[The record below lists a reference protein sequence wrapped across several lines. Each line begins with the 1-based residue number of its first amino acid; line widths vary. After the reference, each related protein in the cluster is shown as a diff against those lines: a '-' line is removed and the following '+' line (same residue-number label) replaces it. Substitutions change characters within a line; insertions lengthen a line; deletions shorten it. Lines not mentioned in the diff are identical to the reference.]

1 MWVAVPVTP
10 LPLTGG
16 YDLQGVNF
24 LMENCILYD
33 WLTFTTKCDGIGSL
47 ISLLGLESVTFEDM
61 PRGRNGYRSMMTFEG
76 ISILYDG
83 RDDMGICVD
92 MSGKGCRAFET
103 YSTSSWDDLFSVILD
118 DAYNVTRLDVAFDD
132 HTGLLDIDVLR
143 DDTDDHHYVSK
154 SRKWE
159 VDYGSEG
166 ITIYHGSKKSDMLIR
181 IYDKAAEQVVDGHWV
196 RVEMQMRD
204 DIATGFLT
212 GMPGDTLGSHFCGV
226 LCNYLR
232 YVEPQDDMNMS
243 RWPMTE
249 YWENFLQTVQRIRC
263 WSAPGVDYNLSHLSN
278 YVINQ
283 AGNALDCYLK
293 IFGVDDLIREL
304 GKRSIRPSPKYELLK
319 REFESMKKQLE
330 ELKEEDHGKCNG

>member
-1 MWVAVPVTP
+1 
-10 LPLTGG
+10 
-16 YDLQGVNF
+16 
-24 LMENCILYD
+24 MENCIVYD
-33 WLTFTTKCDGIGSL
+33 WLTFSSKCDSTASL
-47 ISLLGLESVTFEDM
+47 IALLGLEGVTFEER
-61 PRGRNGYRSMMTFEG
+61 PRGRNGYRSMMSYEG

-83 RDDMGICVD
+83 REDMGICVD
-92 MSGKGCRAFET
+92 MSGSGCRAFET
-103 YSTSSWDDLFSVILD
+103 YSSTSWDDLFAVILSD
-118 DAYNVTRLDVAFDD
+118 DYNISRLDVAADD

-166 ITIYHGSKKSDMLIR
+166 TTIYHGSKKSDMLIR
-181 IYDKAAEQVVDGHWV
+181 IYDKAAEANTDGHWI

-204 DIATGFLT
+204 EIATGFLS
-212 GMPGDTLGSHFCGV
+212 GMSGDSLGEHFCGV

-263 WSAPGVDYNLSHLSN
+263 WSAPGVNYSIWNLSN

-293 IFGVDDLIREL
+293 IFGVDDLVREL
-304 GKRSIRPSPKYELLK
+304 GRRSIRPSPKYLRLQ
-319 REFESMKKQLE
+319 REYDKLKKQLD
-330 ELKEEDHGKCNG
+330 ELKEGSNNGRG